1 MPQRVIEN
9 LQELKSWVGGEG
21 CVSDWREVSQ
31 DDITR
36 FADVTGDRQWIHVD
50 GERARRESPFGAT
63 VAHGFFT
70 LSLLA
75 PFLQETVSIRDG
87 VRMAV
92 NYGLNRV
99 RFPAPVT
106 AGSRIR
112 ARFKLQSLKELDRV
126 WEAVWAIEVERE
138 GPSSQSK
145 PAKPCCV
152 AECVVRY
159 YE

>member
-9 LQELKSWVGGEG
+9 LLELKNWVGREVG
-21 CVSDWREVSQ
+21 VSGWREVSQ
-31 DDITR
+31 SDITR
-36 FADVTGDRQWIHVD
+36 FAEVTGDRQWIHVD
-50 GERARRESPFGAT
+50 GERARRESPYGAT

-75 PFLQETVSIRDG
+75 SFLQETVSIRDG

-138 GPSSQSK
+138 DEK
-145 PAKPCCV
+145 AKPCCV

>member
-9 LQELKSWVGGEG
+9 LLELKNWVGREVG
-21 CVSDWREVSQ
+21 VSGWREVSQ
-31 DDITR
+31 SDITR
-36 FADVTGDRQWIHVD
+36 FAEVTGDRQWIHVD
-50 GERARRESPFGAT
+50 GERARRESPYGAT

-75 PFLQETVSIRDG
+75 SFLQETVSIRDG

-126 WEAVWAIEVERE
+126 WEAVWAIKVERE
-138 GPSSQSK
+138 DEK
-145 PAKPCCV
+145 AKPCCV

>member
-9 LQELKSWVGGEG
+9 LLELKDWVGREVG
-21 CVSDWREVSQ
+21 VSGWREVSQ
-31 DDITR
+31 NDITR

-50 GERARRESPFGAT
+50 PERARRESPYGAT

-75 PFLQETVSIRDG
+75 SFLQETVSIRDG

-126 WEAVWAIEVERE
+126 WEAVWGIEVERE
-138 GPSSQSK
+138 DEK
-145 PAKPCCV
+145 TKPCCV
-152 AECVVRY
+152 AECVLRY

>member
-1 MPQRVIEN
+1 MPQRIIEN

-50 GERARRESPFGAT
+50 GERARRESPCGAT

-138 GPSSQSK
+138 GRSHSK
-145 PAKPCCV
+145 SAKPCCV